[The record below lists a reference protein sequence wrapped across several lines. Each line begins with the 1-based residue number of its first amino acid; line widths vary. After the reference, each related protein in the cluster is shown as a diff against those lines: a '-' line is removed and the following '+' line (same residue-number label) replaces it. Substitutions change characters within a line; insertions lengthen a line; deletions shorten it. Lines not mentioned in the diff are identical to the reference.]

1 MVVSFPLFLTPWVFD
16 EVTKVRNPR
25 ALNAV
30 QTTAR
35 SPLPSLFK
43 DTDMKRL

>member
-16 EVTKVRNPR
+16 EVTKVGNPR
-25 ALNAV
+25 ALNGV

-35 SPLPSLFK
+35 SLLPS
-43 DTDMKRL
+43 